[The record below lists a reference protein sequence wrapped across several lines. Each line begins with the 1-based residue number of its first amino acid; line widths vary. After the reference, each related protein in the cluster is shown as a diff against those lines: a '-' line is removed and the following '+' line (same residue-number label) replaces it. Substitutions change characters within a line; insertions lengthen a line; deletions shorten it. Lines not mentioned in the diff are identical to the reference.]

1 MVRLSM
7 LFGAQSLHCRCTP
20 ETAAELI
27 ELFGPDLY
35 AIEHEGAA
43 Q

>member
-1 MVRLSM
+1 M
-7 LFGAQSLHCRCTP
+7 LFGAQSLHCRVSQ

-35 AIEHEGAA
+35 AMEWEGADE
-43 Q
+43 